1 MTSPKIQP
9 RAAGAAVVRE
19 ACADDLPAIQA
30 IYAHHVRHGLASFEY
45 EPPDLAEMT
54 ARWHNVRAKGLP
66 FRVLEA
72 DGKIAGFAY
81 AALYRARIAY
91 RFTAEDSV
99 YVAPEALGRGFGR
112 MLLADIIA
120 ASAKAGMRQMI
131 AVIGDS
137 ANVASIELH
146 RRLGFRQVG
155 TLQSVG
161 FKKDRWIDSV
171 LMQRPLGDGDTTPP
185 EERPENE

>member
-1 MTSPKIQP
+1 MTSPQIQP
-9 RAAGAAVVRE
+9 RPAGGAVVRE
-19 ACADDLPAIQA
+19 ARADDLPAVQA

-45 EPPDLAEMT
+45 DPPDLTEMT
-54 ARWHNVRAKGLP
+54 TRWRNVVAKGLP
-66 FRVLEA
+66 FRVIEA

-81 AALYRARIAY
+81 AAPYRARIAY
-91 RFTAEDSV
+91 RFTVEDSV

-112 MLLADIIA
+112 ILLAEIIA
-120 ASAKAGMRQMI
+120 ASAKAGMRQMV

-146 RRLGFRQVG
+146 RRLGFREVG

-171 LMQRPLGDGDTTPP
+171 LMQRSLGDGDSTPP
-185 EERPENE
+185 EA